1 MKTLCLI
8 PFLVAAL
15 HGTSDGQGLPVVI
28 VMKKG
33 GAQEVVLVGRTD
45 NGVRLQP
52 KGAGGGDY
60 VVTFDQIDEVRFVL
74 PSGLNRAQ
82 DAWNQ
87 GQWDLVATI
96 LRPVVTPLVPYLD
109 LPKNNGVTLAR
120 YLADALRRAG
130 KFDEALAYYDRMRL
144 QAAADDAAQAG
155 IWTAHCHVMANRLD
169 PAWKTVQSV
178 KVPKG
183 NDELQ
188 ALAQY
193 VRAQVRFA
201 QKDYLATLDEVARG
215 ISFSRMESESYPEML
230 FLAAQCY
237 EALGGTNVTV
247 AAAQKSGLFQF
258 TLGNTNLAQV
268 TRLDTNAPPVMSA
281 TPPVAPTFQG
291 VLGHTNYPAVALGI
305 YREIATNFPNTVW
318 AQRSQTRISSL
329 APAPATESTE

>member
-1 MKTLCLI
+1 MRTLCAISL
-8 PFLVAAL
+8 LMAAL
-15 HGTSDGQGLPVVI
+15 HGTSIGQGLPVV
-28 VMKKG
+28 VVLKKG

-60 VVTFDQIDEVRFVL
+60 VATFDQIDEVRFVL

-87 GQWDLVATI
+87 SQWDLVATI
-96 LRPVVTPLVPYLD
+96 LRPVVAPLVPYLD
-109 LPKNNGVTLAR
+109 LPNNNAVTLAT

-144 QAAADDAAQAG
+144 LATASAAAQAG
-155 IWTAHCHVMANRLD
+155 IWTAHCHVMANRTD
-169 PAWKTVQSV
+169 QAWKTVQSV
-178 KVPKG
+178 NVPKD

-201 QKDYLATLDEVARG
+201 QKDYLATIDEVARG

-237 EALGGTNVTV
+237 EMLGGTNVTV
-247 AAAQKSGLFQF
+247 AAAQKSGLSQF
-258 TLGNTNLAQV
+258 TLGNTNLALI
-268 TRLDTNAPPVMSA
+268 TRLTTNAPPVASA
-281 TPPVAPTFQG
+281 TPPVPPTFQG
-291 VLGHTNYPAVALGI
+291 VLGNTNYPTVALEM
-305 YREIATNFPNTVW
+305 YREIATNFPTTVW
-318 AQRSQTRISSL
+318 AQRSQARISSL